1 MKFSMCMY
9 AHVTDTTPV
18 SNCFILALFVNLPL
32 FATHFTRR
40 TLHIKYRIL
49 CLLIDHAVVL
59 PNGNA
64 KAH

>member
-1 MKFSMCMY
+1 MLMLQ
-9 AHVTDTTPV
+9 TPPQFLIA
-18 SNCFILALFVNLPL
+18 FILGLFVNLPL

-40 TLHIKYRIL
+40 TLHIEYRIL